1 MRQSTTGLAMTHMT
15 HTPHPPHAADHAIN
29 PTGCVL
35 VLVDYQQ
42 RLMPAIDRHD
52 EVLADALCLADAARV
67 LGLRIIGT
75 EQNPQGLGPN
85 VPALRER
92 CDTTMAKMH
101 FDACAS
107 GLLDLLQAPA
117 DAAQAT
123 PLPDVVIAGCEAHVC
138 LLQTTLGLLRA
149 GRRVWVVAPACG
161 SRTTANHT
169 LAMGR
174 LRQAGA
180 GIVSLEMVLF
190 EWLQSC
196 QHDKFRAVLA
206 IIKARSAA

>member
-1 MRQSTTGLAMTHMT
+1 MTPPT
-15 HTPHPPHAADHAIN
+15 HQAID
-29 PTGCVL
+29 PAGCVL

-42 RLMPAIDRHD
+42 RLMPAIDRHA

-85 VPALRER
+85 VPELRER
-92 CDTTMAKMH
+92 CDTVLAKMH
-101 FDACAS
+101 FDACAD
-107 GLLDLLQAPA
+107 GLLGLLQRSQ
-117 DAAQAT
+117 DEAQEG

-161 SRTTANHT
+161 SRTPANHA
-169 LAMGR
+169 LAMSR

-196 QHDKFRAVLA
+196 RHEQFKAVLA
-206 IIKARSAA
+206 LIKARSAA